1 MEVIL
6 LERVAKLGQ
15 IGDVVRVRDG
25 FARNFLLPQGKALRA
40 TDANKVKFETMK
52 VQLEAKTLERKGDA
66 EGVAKRLNGQ
76 SFILLRQAG
85 EGGQL
90 YGSVSARDIAGALTE
105 GGYSVERSQI
115 VLNVPIKSIGLH
127 KVEVALHAE
136 VEVEVTVNVA
146 RNEDEAARQARG
158 EDLTISRTEEEEER
172 AQAKVR
178 AEKFFETPPAEG
190 AEGEA
195 AAAAGTEGG
204 EKKAKGKRAREKK
217 ADAAP
222 AGEEKSA
229 KPEKSD
235 AKAEK
240 PAREKKPRKEK
251 AGKEKAGKE
260 KVGKE

>member
-40 TDANKVKFETMK
+40 TDANRAKFETMK
-52 VQLEAKTLERKGDA
+52 VQLEAKNLEKKGDA
-66 EGVAKRLNGQ
+66 ESVAKRLNGQ

-105 GGYSVERSQI
+105 GGFSVERSQI

-136 VEVEVTVNVA
+136 VEVGITVNVA
-146 RNEDEAARQARG
+146 RNEDEAGRQARG
-158 EDLTISRTEEEEER
+158 EDLTIARTDEEEER
-172 AQAKVR
+172 AQSKVA
-178 AEKFFETPPAEG
+178 AEKFFEAPPPGED
-190 AEGEA
+190 EEA
-195 AAAAGTEGG
+195 AAPAAGAADG
-204 EKKAKGKRAREKK
+204 EKKPKGKRTREKK
-217 ADAAP
+217 ADGAP
-222 AGEEKSA
+222 AGEPEAKSA
-229 KPEKSD
+229 RASGAKADKTEKPEKST
-235 AKAEK
+235 
-240 PAREKKPRKEK
+240 REKKPKKEN
-251 AGKEKAGKE
+251 AAKE
-260 KVGKE
+260 

>member
-52 VQLEAKTLERKGDA
+52 VQLEAKNLERKGDA
-66 EGVAKRLNGQ
+66 EEVSKRLNGQ

-136 VEVEVTVNVA
+136 VDVEITVNVA

-172 AQAKVR
+172 AQAKVT
-178 AEKFFETPPAEG
+178 AEKFFETPPPGA

-195 AAAAGTEGG
+195 AAPRAQA
-204 EKKAKGKRAREKK
+204 EKKARPKRAREKK
-217 ADAAP
+217 AEAP
-222 AGEEKSA
+222 AADEKSA
-229 KPEKSD
+229 KPEKFD

-240 PAREKKPRKEK
+240 PARERKPKKEK
-251 AGKEKAGKE
+251 AAKE
-260 KVGKE
+260 